1 MTIKRNSKQLAFF
14 LLAAFALFLSGC
26 ESVVVNYKSNVD
38 SDNSQVLDQTEI
50 NPATEVGL

>member
-1 MTIKRNSKQLAFF
+1 MKRNSKQLAFF
-14 LLAAFALFLSGC
+14 LLAAVALCLAGC

-38 SDNSQVLDQTEI
+38 SDHSEVLDQTEI